1 MYSSCEFSQLKLL
14 SLIRDQ
20 KSTNK
25 MKLSFAQINQVEIAA
40 AEGAKQSV

>member
-20 KSTNK
+20 KNTNK
-25 MKLSFAQINQVEIAA
+25 MKLSFARINQIEIAA
-40 AEGAKQSV
+40 VKGAKQSV

>member
-14 SLIRDQ
+14 SLIKDK

-25 MKLSFAQINQVEIAA
+25 MKLSFARINQIEIAA
-40 AEGAKQSV
+40 VEGAKQSV